1 MLNGKRFFIDKFIR
15 QKFIHKLRL
24 KTIILKIANLMIPI
38 GKTRSYISEILLF
51 LQDLNS
57 QQGKD
62 IGAIIEE
69 LNETKLL
76 VHQGNADETHH
87 AIDKIIKRLSD
98 LTSTRV
104 LNEWATSQDR
114 EFKHGVSYFASDIVE
129 SAIMDNVRDELGT
142 RRKFINTVCGWTS
155 TWIEKPLAPP
165 PPVDPSKVTS
175 VHEFVRQNT
184 DGLKLD
190 YENIPRQGPP
200 IDEPR
205 PRKLA
210 KSEDEIEEE
219 LRAARSKD
227 IDNKP

>member
-142 RRKFINTVCGWTS
+142 RRTFINTVCGWTS
-155 TWIEKPLAPP
+155 TWIEKPLA
-165 PPVDPSKVTS
+165 PVDPSKVTS

-190 YENIPRQGPP
+190 YENIPREGPP

-210 KSEDEIEEE
+210 KSEEE
-219 LRAARSKD
+219 KD